1 MFSPF
6 LEGPLPGTS
15 AKDTNFSLS
24 CLYVRFIISK
34 WNSGLQH
41 VAYGRV
47 LLTQGLHCHPVC
59 SCLFLLHVMFNIV
72 GSLGG
77 LWFLCLFV

>member
-1 MFSPF
+1 MLSPF

-15 AKDTNFSLS
+15 AKDTNFSLG
-24 CLYVRFIISK
+24 CLYVSFIISK
-34 WNSGLQH
+34 WNPELLH
-41 VAYGRV
+41 VAYDQA
-47 LLTQGLHCHPVC
+47 LLIHRLHCHPVC

-77 LWFLCLFV
+77 LWFICLTF